1 MKRNKLDFYADRS
14 GVFGLG
20 IYVGK
25 WLLGIHLLGF
35 DIKVTYFTDEDIQEF
50 ERIHNYFERLSEEEE

>member
-1 MKRNKLDFYADRS
+1 MMTNKWDFYASRS

-25 WLLGIHLLGF
+25 WLIGIHLLGF
-35 DIKVTYFTDEDIQEF
+35 DIKLTYYTDKDIQEL
-50 ERIHNYFERLSEEEE
+50 ERMNSYFENFLKDKE

>member
-1 MKRNKLDFYADRS
+1 MLKDKLDFYAGRS

-25 WLLGIHLLGF
+25 WFMGIHLLGF
-35 DIKVTYFTDEDIQEF
+35 DIKVTYYTDDDIQEL
-50 ERIHNYFERLSEEEE
+50 ERVHKYLENLKDVE

>member
-1 MKRNKLDFYADRS
+1 MINNKLDFYAGRS
-14 GVFGLG
+14 GVLGLG

-35 DIKVTYFTDEDIQEF
+35 DIKVTYYTDDDIQEL
-50 ERIHNYFERLSEEEE
+50 ERMNSYFENFLKDKE

>member
-1 MKRNKLDFYADRS
+1 MKRDKLDFYASRS

-25 WLLGIHLLGF
+25 WFMGIHLLGF
-35 DIKVTYFTDEDIQEF
+35 DIKVTYYTDDDIQEL
-50 ERIHNYFERLSEEEE
+50 ERVYKYLDNLKDVE